1 MYKFAWNITV
11 KWNPKVELEL
21 DFVESLWK
29 SWNKNIFVFGETEFP
44 TSKEILENFS
54 EKFEIL
60 NSDLTVEME
69 WKLEIIGESYDEG
82 LYEVATFE
90 WEEVNFDEIF
100 ERFSEFEEVVCVR
113 EGWISEKFWNKK
125 IKVDFVY

>member
-11 KWNPKVELEL
+11 KWNPKVELDL

-69 WKLEIIGESYDEG
+69 WKLEIIGESYDER
-82 LYEVATFE
+82 LL
-90 WEEVNFDEIF
+90 
-100 ERFSEFEEVVCVR
+100 
-113 EGWISEKFWNKK
+113 SEKKWILMRFLKDFQSLKK
-125 IKVDFVY
+125 LFVLGKDEFQKSFETKK

>member
-1 MYKFAWNITV
+1 M
-11 KWNPKVELEL
+11 
-21 DFVESLWK
+21 
-29 SWNKNIFVFGETEFP
+29 
-44 TSKEILENFS
+44 ENFS

>member
-11 KWNPKVELEL
+11 KWNPKVELDL

-29 SWNKNIFVFGETEFP
+29 SGNKNIFVFGETEFP

-69 WKLEIIGESYDEG
+69 WKLEIIWESYDEW

>member
-1 MYKFAWNITV
+1 MYKFAGNITV
-11 KWNPKVELEL
+11 KGNPKVELDL
-21 DFVESLWK
+21 DFVESLGK
-29 SWNKNIFVFGETEFP
+29 SGNKNIFVFGETEFP

-69 WKLEIIGESYDEG
+69 GKLEIIGESYNEG

-90 WEEVNFDEIF
+90 GEEVNFDEIF

-113 EGWISEKFWNKK
+113 EGGISEKFGNKK